1 MQFREA
7 QSMEEAFNTV
17 DLFHRRQIPLLI
29 VISGPSG
36 VGKDSVI
43 QRMKERGFPF
53 HFVVTATDRSPRPGE
68 AHGRDY
74 YFYSTDEFER
84 MIAEGELIE
93 HAWVYGQHKGIPK
106 THVREALD
114 SGQDVIMRVD
124 VQGAQTIKNLIPAAI
139 TVFLLCESEEELVA
153 RLRERRTES
162 AEALQQRLAVAF
174 DEIARI
180 PEFDYVVVN
189 QRSRLDTTVD
199 DVAAIIRAEHCRAVP
214 QRICL

>member
-1 MQFREA
+1 LQFREA
-7 QSMEEAFNTV
+7 QSMTETFNTV
-17 DLFHRRQIPLLI
+17 DPFHRGQVPLLI

-53 HFVVTATDRSPRPGE
+53 HFVVTATDRPPRPGE
-68 AHGRDY
+68 VHGRDY
-74 YFYSTDEFER
+74 YFYSTGEFEQ

-106 THVREALD
+106 AHVREALA
-114 SGQDVIMRVD
+114 SGQDVVMRVD
-124 VQGAQTIKNLIPAAI
+124 VQGAETVKNLIPAAI
-139 TVFLLCESEEELVA
+139 TVFLLCESEEELVI

-162 AEALQQRLAVAF
+162 EEALQHRLAIAY
-174 DEIARI
+174 DEMASI
-180 PEFDYVVVN
+180 PDFDYVVVN
-189 QRSRLDTTVD
+189 HRSRLDTTVD

-214 QRICL
+214 RRISL